1 MVAAV
6 RRGAGLRRDSEAEET
21 IRAGVAAVAA
31 RLTYAEAHDL
41 TDYLPPKLRPAI
53 IASLAPNAGL
63 RFRPVDDLY
72 DELAARLYIPREEA
86 AKRARVLFEVLRE
99 ALPAQEVAD
108 LRSQLP
114 RSFAG
119 LFPDAHRPAR

>member
-6 RRGAGLRRDSEAEET
+6 RRGAGLRRDSEAEAT
-21 IRAGVAAVAA
+21 IRAGVAALAA
-31 RLTYAEAHDL
+31 RLTYGEAHDL
-41 TDYLPPKLRPAI
+41 TDYLPPKVRSAI

-72 DELAARLYIPREEA
+72 DELAAQLYIPHEEA
-86 AKRARVLFEVLRE
+86 AKRARVLFTVLCE
-99 ALPAQEVAD
+99 ALPAREISD